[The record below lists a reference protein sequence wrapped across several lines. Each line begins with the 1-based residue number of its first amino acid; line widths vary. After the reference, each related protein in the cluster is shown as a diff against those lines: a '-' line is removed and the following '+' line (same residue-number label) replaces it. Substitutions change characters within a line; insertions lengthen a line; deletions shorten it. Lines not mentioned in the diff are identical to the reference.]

1 MDFFKNDKPELVME
15 LLKQATK
22 ASHIRALYMIDI
34 ISVFLGGE
42 SRREEYWLAAW
53 KKWSELKK

>member
-42 SRREEYWLAAW
+42 SRREEY
-53 KKWSELKK
+53 